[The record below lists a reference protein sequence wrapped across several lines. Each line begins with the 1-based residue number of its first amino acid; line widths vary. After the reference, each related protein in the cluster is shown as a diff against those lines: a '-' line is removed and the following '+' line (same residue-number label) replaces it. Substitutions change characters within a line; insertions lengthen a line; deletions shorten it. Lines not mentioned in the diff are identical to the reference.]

1 MTLAKYMLII
11 AATVGATACGD
22 LSADVERAKQG
33 AITIGEDALE
43 ASMGAV
49 DTQTACVLAGQSE
62 AFCGCVAERLGPDLT
77 SEHVEALRA
86 AVAASVSGQGLEAS
100 GDGGEPI
107 DAATRE
113 ALVQCATRAAIDGA
127 VGQAGSQ

>member
-1 MTLAKYMLII
+1 MTIAKYMLII
-11 AATVGATACGD
+11 AAAVAATACGD

-33 AITIGEDALE
+33 AVTTGEDALD
-43 ASMGAV
+43 AAIGTV

-77 SEHVEALRA
+77 SEHVEALRL
-86 AVAASVSGQGLEAS
+86 AVAASVSGQGFEAS
-100 GDGGEPI
+100 GEGSEPI
-107 DAATRE
+107 DAATRQ

-127 VGQAGSQ
+127 VGDAGN